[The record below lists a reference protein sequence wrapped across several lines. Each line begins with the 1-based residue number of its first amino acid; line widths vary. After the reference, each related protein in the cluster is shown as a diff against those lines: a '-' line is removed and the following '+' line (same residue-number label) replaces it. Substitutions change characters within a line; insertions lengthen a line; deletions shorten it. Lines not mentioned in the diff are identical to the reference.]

1 MSEPFEPNLAISL
14 KDVWV
19 TYKLPTEQ
27 LRSIKEFAIKR
38 VLNKVTY
45 HDFSA
50 LKGINLDIPKGSVFG
65 IVGRNGAGKST
76 LLKVIS
82 RVIYPTSGDVIV
94 SGRVSPLLELGAG
107 FHPDLTG
114 VENILLNG
122 ALLGYSRAEIEE
134 KMEGIIRF
142 SEIGEYIYAPIRTY
156 SSGMIARLGFSIA
169 VAKDPEILIL
179 DEILSVGDAGFQEKS
194 MARIAEIMAN
204 PNTTIL
210 LVTHSP
216 GMVAELCDRAVILDG
231 GNLVARGT
239 GLEISDRYDQM
250 LSGRI

>member
-1 MSEPFEPNLAISL
+1 MSEPCQEHLAVTL

-38 VLNKVTY
+38 VLNKVTF
-45 HDFSA
+45 HGFSA
-50 LKGINLDIPKGSVFG
+50 LKGISLDIPRGSVFG

-94 SGRVSPLLELGAG
+94 RGRVSPLLELGAG

-114 VENILLNG
+114 VENIFLNG
-122 ALLGYSRAEIEE
+122 ALLGYTRAEIEE

-194 MARIAEIMAN
+194 MARISEIMAN

-216 GMVAELCDRAVILDG
+216 GLVADLCDRAVILES
-231 GNLVARGT
+231 GNLIASGA
-239 GLEISDRYDQM
+239 GLEISDRYHQM
-250 LSGRI
+250 LGGKA